1 VHPHGHALI
10 LLSEVHPVR
19 LVRCMSR
26 GLLATLA
33 ATALLGLHVAGC
45 SRPRPGFERAVTEPW
60 RTTFGG
66 ESQDSE
72 TFTIPTIGQQNVV
85 VNLFAGDVTVRA
97 TASPPGTG
105 DEQGMATVRIT
116 RRGLHGPM
124 RKEDST
130 ASLPDI
136 TATVGSEW
144 REGNSTIVVSAT
156 TTNPEPWL
164 QAADV
169 DIALPMLGSVVVR
182 TARGHVYVTNNA
194 RGVDIETSKGD
205 VRVVTQLP
213 MTDPTT
219 ILNRDGDIDWRVSA
233 KSAGIYDLESVG
245 GLVFARCPVG
255 KWLCTDPTNTDRRLF
270 AHLNDGA
277 ARVIMRNVDGDIRVA
292 VLSNPADIGTYIWN
306 P

>member
-19 LVRCMSR
+19 LDPRMLR
-26 GLLATLA
+26 GFLATFA
-33 ATALLGLHVAGC
+33 VAALLGALPAGC
-45 SRPRPGFERAVTEPW
+45 SSPRPGFERAVTTPW

-72 TFTIPTIGQQNVV
+72 TFSVPTIGQQNVV
-85 VNLFAGDVTVRA
+85 VDLFAGSVTVRA

-105 DEQGMATVRIT
+105 VEQGLATVTIT
-116 RRGLHGPM
+116 RRGMHGPT
-124 RKEDST
+124 RKDDST
-130 ASLPDI
+130 ESLPDI

-144 REGNSTIVVSAT
+144 REGSSTIVVNAT
-156 TTNPEPWL
+156 TSNPEPWL

-169 DIALPMLGSVVVR
+169 DVTLPMLGSVVVR

-205 VRVVTQLP
+205 VRVVTQFP
-213 MTDPTT
+213 MNDPTT
-219 ILNRDGDIDWRVSA
+219 ILNRDGDIDWRVSGR
-233 KSAGIYDLESVG
+233 SSGIYDLESIG

-255 KWLCTDPTNTDRRLF
+255 KWLCTDPRNTDRRLL
-270 AHLNDGA
+270 AHLNDGT

-292 VLSNPADIGTYIWN
+292 VLDNPADIGTYIWN

>member
-1 VHPHGHALI
+1 ML
-10 LLSEVHPVR
+10 
-19 LVRCMSR
+19 R
-26 GLLATLA
+26 GLVATLA
-33 ATALLGLHVAGC
+33 AALLGSALAGC
-45 SRPRPGFERAVTEPW
+45 GRPRPGFERAVTTPW

-72 TFTIPTIGQQNVV
+72 TFTIPTIGQQDVV
-85 VNLFAGDVTVRA
+85 VNLFAGDVTVHA

-105 DEQGMATVRIT
+105 TEQGIATVTIT
-116 RRGLHGPM
+116 RRGMHGPS
-124 RKEDST
+124 RKDDST
-130 ASLPDI
+130 ASLTEI

-144 REGNSTIVVSAT
+144 REGDSTIVVNAT
-156 TTNPEPWL
+156 TTHAEPWL

-205 VRVVTQLP
+205 VRVVTHFP
-213 MTDPTT
+213 MSDPTT
-219 ILNRDGDIDWRVSA
+219 ILNSDGDIDWRVSGR
-233 KSAGIYDLESVG
+233 SAGIYDLESVG

-270 AHLNDGA
+270 ARLNDGT
-277 ARVIMRNVDGDIRVA
+277 ARVVMRNVDGDIRVA
-292 VLSNPADIGTYIWN
+292 VLDNPADIGTYIWN

>member
-1 VHPHGHALI
+1 
-10 LLSEVHPVR
+10 
-19 LVRCMSR
+19 MSR
-26 GLLATLA
+26 GLVATLA
-33 ATALLGLHVAGC
+33 AATLLGSALAGC
-45 SRPRPGFERAVTEPW
+45 GRPRPGFERAVTTPW

-72 TFTIPTIGQQNVV
+72 TFTIPTVGQQDVV
-85 VNLFAGDVTVRA
+85 VNLFAGDVTVHA

-105 DEQGMATVRIT
+105 LEQGIATVKIT
-116 RRGLHGPM
+116 RRGMHGPS
-124 RKEDST
+124 RKDDST
-130 ASLPDI
+130 ASLTEI

-144 REGNSTIVVSAT
+144 REGDSTIVVNAT
-156 TTNPEPWL
+156 TTDPEPWL

-169 DIALPMLGSVVVR
+169 DITLPMLGSVVVR

-205 VRVVTQLP
+205 VRVVTHFP

-219 ILNRDGDIDWRVSA
+219 ILNSDGDIDWRVSG
-233 KSAGIYDLESVG
+233 KSSGIYDLESVG

-255 KWLCTDPTNTDRRLF
+255 KWLCTDPGNTDRRLF
-270 AHLNDGA
+270 AHLNDGT

-292 VLSNPADIGTYIWN
+292 VLDNPADIGTYIWN

>member
-1 VHPHGHALI
+1 MP
-10 LLSEVHPVR
+10 
-19 LVRCMSR
+19 R
-26 GLLATLA
+26 GLVATFAAATLIGA
-33 ATALLGLHVAGC
+33 PLWGC
-45 SRPRPGFERAVTEPW
+45 SRPRPGLERAVTAPL
-60 RTTFGG
+60 RATFGG

-72 TFTIPTIGQQNVV
+72 TFTVPTIGQQNVV
-85 VNLFAGDVTVRA
+85 INLFAGDVTVSA

-105 DEQGMATVRIT
+105 TEQGLATVKVT
-116 RRGLHGPM
+116 RRGMHGPS
-124 RKEDST
+124 RKGDST
-130 ASLPDI
+130 ASLPEI

-156 TTNPEPWL
+156 TTHPEPWL

-169 DIALPMLGSVVVR
+169 DITLPMLGSVVVR

-205 VRVVTQLP
+205 VRVVTQFP
-213 MTDPTT
+213 MRDPTT
-219 ILNRDGDIDWRVSA
+219 ILNRDGDIDWRVSGR
-233 KSAGIYDLESVG
+233 SAGMYDLESVG

-255 KWLCTDPTNTDRRLF
+255 KWLCTDPSNTDRRLV
-270 AHLNDGA
+270 AYLNDGK

-292 VLSNPADIGTYIWN
+292 VLDNPADIGTYIWN